1 MKLPTPAG
9 VESFRVAAVVAAD
22 YSGDQGSVILDRAR
36 FAALWQDTL
45 VSHFNVFLR
54 PGANLEEVRNAAVRT
69 LGHDY
74 VVKVLTLPQTLAYH
88 QGMVDRAFVFTY
100 AIQLLVVAVTL
111 AGIFDLLATQIIERR
126 REVGVFRALGA
137 DESHIARAIRLEAA
151 AIGVVGALL
160 GAVLAVGTSLLWV
173 RINFRI
179 LIGYILEHH
188 FAALTACWCV
198 LLAAG
203 VAMIAGQLAGRGALR
218 EPVLDSL
225 RSE

>member
-1 MKLPTPAG
+1 MRSFTAERTGVLVLRVWIEHDGAGGLRFEERPTW
-9 VESFRVAAVVAAD
+9 
-22 YSGDQGSVILDRAR
+22 L
-36 FAALWQDTL
+36 
-45 VSHFNVFLR
+45 
-54 PGANLEEVRNAAVRT
+54 
-69 LGHDY
+69 
-74 VVKVLTLPQTLAYH
+74 
-88 QGMVDRAFVFTY
+88 MVDRAFVFTY

-111 AGIFDLLATQIIERR
+111 AGIFDLLTTQIIERR

-137 DESHIARAIRLEAA
+137 DKSHIARAIRLEAV

-160 GAVLAVGTSLLWV
+160 GAMLAVGTSLMWV
-173 RINFRI
+173 RVNFRI

-218 EPVLDSL
+218 EPVLDTL